1 MQVRSLR
8 RRPRGTV
15 AWCVLLAAGATAV
28 LALDLLQPGRPG
40 PAGADRVTASPG
52 TGEVS
57 LMAAVEGEVDA
68 ATSTATNL
76 SANNPF
82 GISVGSLGPLA
93 PGVSLPLD
101 LALTNPNNAAI
112 QVTELTVALGGVDP
126 AHAVGCPAATN
137 YAVVQYSGSYALLV
151 VPEGATRTL
160 TQLGVPSVKLPRVN
174 MKDTSVNQNACMGA
188 VLTLTYS
195 GSATGGAR

>member
-1 MQVRSLR
+1 MSSELI
-8 RRPRGTV
+8 TV
-15 AWCVLLAAGATAV
+15 FMFASMLLLMATGQRVFGVIGFVGAAAA
-28 LALDLLQPGRPG
+28 LALWGKG
-40 PAGADRVTASPG
+40 
-52 TGEVS
+52 
-57 LMAAVEGEVDA
+57 
-68 ATSTATNL
+68 
-76 SANNPF
+76 SAEMPY
-82 GISVGSLGPLA
+82 
-93 PGVSLPLD
+93 
-101 LALTNPNNAAI
+101 NAAI